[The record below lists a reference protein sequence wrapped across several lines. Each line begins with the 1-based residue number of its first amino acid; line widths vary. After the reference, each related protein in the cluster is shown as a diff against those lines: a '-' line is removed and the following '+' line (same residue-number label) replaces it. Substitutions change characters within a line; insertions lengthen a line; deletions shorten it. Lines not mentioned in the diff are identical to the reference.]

1 MMTVGG
7 EIPGS
12 SLPGQPDW
20 RLTVELLEAGQ
31 YERVA
36 DLLDQAQ
43 AAIEQEGD
51 PSLAQI
57 LAAALRICLA
67 CRQCRAEADRYQH
80 AYQEVDQREHELR
93 QQLHAILDLVGGH
106 QMPEARKTRQGL
118 SPAPPAIEQE
128 LLERDIP
135 RAPERRGLWRRI
147 QSLLRREPV
156 PRFPQAP
163 GPDAPSPRTAILPSA
178 GRVETPEDIS
188 REKSRQEEAP
198 PSLLVYC
205 LGPFRV
211 YHNNQLITD
220 WDSLKA
226 RSILKYLVAHRGTPI
241 GKEILMDIFWQD
253 ADPEAARRNL
263 HQAIYSLRQAL
274 RRGQPDF
281 QHVQFESECY
291 LLNPELEIWLDF
303 GEFEEHAQ
311 AGRRLEVAGQLAK
324 ALAEYGIA
332 EGLYQGD
339 FLEED
344 LYEDWA
350 RVQRE
355 HLRNMY
361 LDILGRLIG
370 YYLQQGEY
378 VAATALCQK
387 ILAHD
392 NCHEEAH
399 RRLMHCYLAQGQRH
413 LAMRQYQA
421 CVESLKEELDLTPSE
436 ETAVLY
442 QRITAAT

>member
-1 MMTVGG
+1 MMTEGG
-7 EIPGS
+7 AIPGPPV
-12 SLPGQPDW
+12 PGQPDW
-20 RLTVELLEAGQ
+20 RLTFELLEAGH
-31 YERVA
+31 YEQVA
-36 DLLDQAQ
+36 DLLGQVQ
-43 AAIEQEGD
+43 AAIGQEGD
-51 PSLAQI
+51 SSLAKI
-57 LAAALRICLA
+57 LAAARRICLA
-67 CRQCRAEADRYQH
+67 CGQCRAEAGRYQQ

-93 QQLHAILDLVGGH
+93 QQLHAILDLVRGH
-106 QMPEARKTRQGL
+106 LMPGARETWEGR
-118 SPAPPAIEQE
+118 PPATPATEIE
-128 LLERDIP
+128 LPERDTP
-135 RAPERRGLWRRI
+135 HALQRLSLWRRI
-147 QSLLRREPV
+147 QGLLSRQPA
-156 PRFPQAP
+156 PRSPQAP
-163 GPDAPSPRTAILPSA
+163 GPHALSPSTAILPSA
-178 GRVETPEDIS
+178 DRIETPEDIS
-188 REKSRQEEAP
+188 QEKGGQEDGP
-198 PSLLVYC
+198 PSLVVYC

-263 HQAIYSLRQAL
+263 HQAIYSLRQTL

-281 QHVQFESECY
+281 QHVHFESECY

-303 GEFEEHAQ
+303 SEFEEHAQ

-355 HLRNMY
+355 HLRNIY
-361 LDILGRLIG
+361 LDIVGRLSG

-387 ILAHD
+387 ILAQD

-399 RRLMHCYLAQGQRH
+399 RRLMQCYLAQGQRH

-421 CVESLKEELDLTPSE
+421 CVEALKEELDLTPSE